1 MYEEI
6 SKRSQNSIIN
16 PYKSTSQIGRRESKF
31 LYKSTCLHIN
41 GWGLENMREPDND
54 ILLNT
59 LGSAPL
65 VLLYQIPIVYSL
77 EHSSTKLYALP
88 NRVQRY

>member
-1 MYEEI
+1 
-6 SKRSQNSIIN
+6 
-16 PYKSTSQIGRRESKF
+16 
-31 LYKSTCLHIN
+31 
-41 GWGLENMREPDND
+41 MREPDND
-54 ILLNT
+54 ILLYT

-65 VLLYQIPIVYSL
+65 VLLCQIPIVYSL